1 MGLSIGL
8 LHFTSPPVV
17 GGVETVLGHHA
28 RLMADAGHAVRMIT
42 GRGGTPDPR
51 VALVRV
57 P

>member
-28 RLMADAGHAVRMIT
+28 RLMV
-42 GRGGTPDPR
+42 TPDTR
-51 VALVRV
+51 SG
-57 P
+57 